1 LKMTADELVRLN
13 AEAQNSQ
20 AGQQA
25 LAIATKAS
33 AAEGANAGQQWV
45 GLTSE
50 LNKLRAEQEQNI
62 ATSEKKRI
70 AIEREAEAIRLVA
83 DLRGDEL
90 GQLEAEATA
99 AAKVQ
104 GALEATAQARQ
115 NEADILA
122 VQLKAMTDLA
132 IAQTGSTAA
141 RQSEIN
147 AIAQKLEVARE
158 EAAASAAVA
167 QAARVETAE
176 RQLAIQTYRDNSAAI
191 EQFKATLEATTVA
204 LQTVREAE
212 AAGLATK
219 EQVRAAEIAQA
230 EAAVLYNDALKDRV
244 ESVRA
249 AATAEQA
256 LLSVKN
262 SNLQLSIAEVKAQL
276 EVARAR
282 GENAKVMRLERELR
296 QLELQQLALNAEAK
310 RAESRATRAQA
321 EATRA
326 SQIALN
332 QWTPAAEAAFKA
344 SVAKAE
350 ALENEAKIADITINK
365 LKELATIT
373 KQSGN
378 AARSAATDYDNLA
391 ESLSGVGEA
400 ADSAA
405 RSASRVG
412 SDSGSGS
419 SGSVGSSGGGSLIA
433 APRAIQQ
440 LRLKQQA
447 GTLSESDL
455 ELAKQALEEAQFL
468 SNTAGA
474 FGFRNA
480 GEADDQLV
488 EARRIFESLQSRQ
501 SQAGTTQQPAAGRA
515 SQGFSVSINLNGSA
529 TQVNT
534 ASQRDAENL
543 VGIFRQLESASGRT
557 F

>member
-1 LKMTADELVRLN
+1 M
-13 AEAQNSQ
+13 
-20 AGQQA
+20 
-25 LAIATKAS
+25 
-33 AAEGANAGQQWV
+33 
-45 GLTSE
+45 
-50 LNKLRAEQEQNI
+50 
-62 ATSEKKRI
+62 
-70 AIEREAEAIRLVA
+70 
-83 DLRGDEL
+83 
-90 GQLEAEATA
+90 
-99 AAKVQ
+99 
-104 GALEATAQARQ
+104 
-115 NEADILA
+115 
-122 VQLKAMTDLA
+122 
-132 IAQTGSTAA
+132 
-141 RQSEIN
+141 
-147 AIAQKLEVARE
+147 
-158 EAAASAAVA
+158 
-167 QAARVETAE
+167 
-176 RQLAIQTYRDNSAAI
+176 
-191 EQFKATLEATTVA
+191 
-204 LQTVREAE
+204 
-212 AAGLATK
+212 
-219 EQVRAAEIAQA
+219 
-230 EAAVLYNDALKDRV
+230 LYNDALKDRV

-501 SQAGTTQQPAAGRA
+501 SQAGTTQQAAPNRA

-543 VGIFRQLESASGRT
+543 VGIFRQLESASATVTLTLHPDLYWSDENSWVPVEQSVERTITGALIVSAAERIGGRNIT
-557 F
+557 LQPDDDSSAWMPQSTVEQLRNWAAVPGKELTLTLRGTDRTVIFRHHDGDALVATPVVHYNDVDSGDFYRCTLRLMEL